1 MDLAAALIQS
11 LRFGLSLWNTK
22 ESRKYLDEVL
32 DLEKKKYEELK
43 KPKHLRDHGYLDNI
57 DNRLC
62 IIAQTV
68 SKFGAAEAQN

>member
-1 MDLAAALIQS
+1 MDIAAALIQS
-11 LRFGLSLWNTK
+11 LKFGLSLWNTK

-32 DLEKKKYEELK
+32 DLEKRKYEENK

-62 IIAQTV
+62 LIAESTAR
-68 SKFGAAEAQN
+68 FGGKTAQN